1 MESTLLRSRILPAFA
16 DTVPAGDNRTLRSL
30 CRIILREIPTHDDT
44 AKVLYIGVAGRI
56 TTIFDQLYRFLVIR
70 AAGQTFIAFL
80 TAIHRTEQISRMVGN
95 GILAFAVIFV
105 VVIFIYMSMRLQQK
119 QQEERHFIETYT
131 ISLVKGFTGDSISLF
146 VNDSLISNKT
156 IIEEPYTVEVGRF
169 AEQSALLIVD
179 NKTELVSTFDLSE
192 RGGNYQ
198 FEKEEDGIKQLAK

>member
-1 MESTLLRSRILPAFA
+1 MA
-16 DTVPAGDNRTLRSL
+16 
-30 CRIILREIPTHDDT
+30 
-44 AKVLYIGVAGRI
+44 
-56 TTIFDQLYRFLVIR
+56 
-70 AAGQTFIAFL
+70 
-80 TAIHRTEQISRMVGN
+80 HRLNTNKQFMVGN

-156 IIEEPYTVEVGRF
+156 IIEETYKVEVGRF

>member
-1 MESTLLRSRILPAFA
+1 MESIRFRHQSGEPYKIKQIEPFDGHLGQFALLDHVGEVHGQALVAEGA
-16 DTVPAGDNRTLRSL
+16 DQIVPVHHRHVEDGVHQA
-30 CRIILREIPTHDDT
+30 HDDPGPQEPHQQF
-44 AKVLYIGVAGRI
+44 AQ
-56 TTIFDQLYRFLVIR
+56 F
-70 AAGQTFIAFL
+70 
-80 TAIHRTEQISRMVGN
+80 MVGN

-131 ISLVKGFTGDSISLF
+131 ISLVKGFTSDSISLF